1 MTRTQAARTTVAALA
16 LVVGAACGGSEAPS
30 SAPPTTAE
38 APSTAPPSTG
48 PPATP
53 TTAPPTDDGPRVIAP
68 EPGTPTGPAPT
79 VAPSPEGTPPERVA
93 IPAIG
98 VDAPVVDLGLEPD
111 GALEVPTDWDG
122 TGWYTGGPAPG
133 ARGPAVIAGHVDST
147 SGPAVFFDLRD
158 LGPGD
163 EIVVTGDDGSQQTFV
178 VDRTERHPKDAF
190 PTRAVY
196 GLTPDPQLRLITCD
210 GAFDDGTGHYVDN
223 LVVFATLR

>member
-16 LVVGAACGGSEAPS
+16 LVVGAACGGSEATR
-30 SAPPTTAE
+30 SAPPPTAD
-38 APSTAPPSTG
+38 APSTAAPSTG
-48 PPATP
+48 PPAPP
-53 TTAPPTDDGPRVIAP
+53 TTAAPAQDGPRVIRP
-68 EPGTPTGPAPT
+68 EPGTPTGPAST
-79 VAPSPEGTPPERVA
+79 VAPSPEGSSPDRVA
-93 IPAIG
+93 IPRIG

-111 GALEVPTDWDG
+111 GALEVPTDWDA
-122 TGWYTGGPAPG
+122 TGWYTGGPVPG

-158 LGPGD
+158 LSPGD

-196 GLTPDPQLRLITCD
+196 GLTSDPQLRLITCD

-223 LVVFATLR
+223 LVVFASLR